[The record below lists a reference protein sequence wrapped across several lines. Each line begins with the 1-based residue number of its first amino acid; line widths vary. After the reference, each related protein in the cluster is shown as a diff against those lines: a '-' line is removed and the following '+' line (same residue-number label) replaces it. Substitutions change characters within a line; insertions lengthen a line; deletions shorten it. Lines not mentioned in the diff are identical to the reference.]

1 MEYLW
6 SYIDLA
12 ANLGGQMIV
21 SVASWVGGRWEAVAP
36 WAPLNSA
43 EAVADLRIGSS
54 ACGGSW
60 DSDVPTGPRTVA
72 CLRVSSSLGLSFIGI
87 DPKVSHK
94 FSSGTSVRW
103 QETERK
109 LKGMQLQ

>member
-1 MEYLW
+1 MG
-6 SYIDLA
+6 S
-12 ANLGGQMIV
+12 
-21 SVASWVGGRWEAVAP
+21 GRAM
-36 WAPLNSA
+36 APLNSA

-60 DSDVPTGPRTVA
+60 DSDVPTGPRTFT

-94 FSSGTSVRW
+94 FSSGSAVKWRG
-103 QETERK
+103 TERK
-109 LKGMQLQ
+109 LEEMQLQ